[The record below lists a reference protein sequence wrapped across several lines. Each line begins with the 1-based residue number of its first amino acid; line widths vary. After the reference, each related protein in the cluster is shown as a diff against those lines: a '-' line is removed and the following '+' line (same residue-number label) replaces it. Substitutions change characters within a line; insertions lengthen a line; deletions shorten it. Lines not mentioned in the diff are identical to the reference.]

1 MSIIITHL
9 LWNVLKILR
18 SNILSRSLLTDK
30 GWETLKAILV
40 HPTQMFLQTR
50 VSSIATEHVSETW
63 RRPTQEK
70 FRYLLKPDTCFVCT
84 VICWLM
90 DTWNLTRIIACTL
103 DFDQSVFEAKT
114 RVGRFYDTRSI
125 LLQQDELIK
134 RINRQINTSF
144 EVYDNTQ
151 VNFNRKKKYKQQMKK
166 KFQISS

>member
-1 MSIIITHL
+1 
-9 LWNVLKILR
+9 
-18 SNILSRSLLTDK
+18 
-30 GWETLKAILV
+30 
-40 HPTQMFLQTR
+40 
-50 VSSIATEHVSETW
+50 
-63 RRPTQEK
+63 
-70 FRYLLKPDTCFVCT
+70 
-84 VICWLM
+84 M

-103 DFDQSVFEAKT
+103 DFDQSFSEAKT
-114 RVGRFYDTRSI
+114 CVGRFYDTRSI